1 MQSIDICRTLLK
13 RHNILDCCTGG
24 LMRGTMAK
32 MSSFTDN
39 AENQRK
45 GQGCRWWISIL
56 EFHHYI
62 PPYTQS
68 PFRQRKQGILMS
80 PYMHLLGIA
89 SLCIHADEFG
99 LEKECTIVNGVTAR
113 GQNRYNIKMSWITN
127 QRKGSLQS
135 HCMAKAD
142 CYLHNITYI
151 SHYEPNRFLLPS
163 FDLGVSPTI
172 FLSRQESSL
181 HRRAIF
187 CRKKHCLLLYHL
199 HSLGWKHMLL
209 AWLKM
214 A

>member
-1 MQSIDICRTLLK
+1 MDWHESSFWNSHAATLCKALIFVVLLK

-68 PFRQRKQGILMS
+68 PFRQRKQGTLMS

-113 GQNRYNIKMSWITN
+113 GQNRYNIKMSWITKPKK
-127 QRKGSLQS
+127 RIVTKPLHGQS
-135 HCMAKAD
+135 WLLFAQYNI
-142 CYLHNITYI
+142 YLALWT
-151 SHYEPNRFLLPS
+151 
-163 FDLGVSPTI
+163 
-172 FLSRQESSL
+172 
-181 HRRAIF
+181 
-187 CRKKHCLLLYHL
+187 K
-199 HSLGWKHMLL
+199 
-209 AWLKM
+209 
-214 A
+214 